1 MLGIIQQ
8 VQSPLYSSQVLTT
21 NIHTNMYSMYT
32 HSYMYKHNHTHAF
45 IFIHIYMHTH
55 IIHTLIYIYCLVI
68 IFTIIINNK

>member
-32 HSYMYKHNHTHAF
+32 HSYMYKHKHTHAF
-45 IFIHIYMHTH
+45 IFIHAYTYYAYSYIHILSCNNIYNYHQ
-55 IIHTLIYIYCLVI
+55 
-68 IFTIIINNK
+68 